1 MFINSKNTFILNILT
16 IIISLLSNIKYNNP
30 LIFLIIA
37 LGLLGASAFN
47 IFFMIIKVMHNS
59 IKIEKVFFSLFSLIL
74 SYTMIYMALKNYDM
88 NSFYYIMQ
96 NEEQK
101 LKNDSVVDYYKKFIT
116 EFFDMSYFTIVT
128 LSTVGYGD
136 IIPKS
141 RTARFFVMT
150 QILFGIL
157 VLSILFTKTF

>member
-1 MFINSKNTFILNILT
+1 MILNSKNTFILNILT
-16 IIISLLSNIKYNNP
+16 IIISLLLNIKYNNP

-74 SYTMIYMALKNYDM
+74 SYTMIYVALKNYDI
-88 NSFYYIMQ
+88 NSFYYIME

-101 LKNDSVVDYYKKFIT
+101 LKNVSIVDSYKNFIR

-141 RTARFFVMT
+141 RTVRFFVMT

>member
-16 IIISLLSNIKYNNP
+16 IIISLLLNIKYNNP

-47 IFFMIIKVMHNS
+47 IFFVIMKVMHNN
-59 IKIEKVFFSLFSLIL
+59 IRIEKVLFSIFSLIL
-74 SYTMIYMALKNYDM
+74 SYTMIYTALKNYDM
-88 NSFYYIMQ
+88 NSFYYIME
-96 NEEQK
+96 NEEPKQK
-101 LKNDSVVDYYKKFIT
+101 NVSIMDSYKNFIT

-141 RTARFFVMT
+141 RTVRFFVMT

>member
-1 MFINSKNTFILNILT
+1 MLFNSKNTFILNILT

-37 LGLLGASAFN
+37 LGLLGASIFN
-47 IFFMIIKVMHNS
+47 IFFMIIKAMHNS
-59 IKIEKVFFSLFSLIL
+59 IKIENVFFSLFSLIL
-74 SYTMIYMALKNYDM
+74 SYTMIYLALKNYDI
-88 NSFYYIMQ
+88 NSFYYIME
-96 NEEQK
+96 NKETN
-101 LKNDSVVDYYKKFIT
+101 LKNDSIVDYYTKFIS

-150 QILFGIL
+150 QILFGIFI
-157 VLSILFTKTF
+157 LSILFTKTF

>member
-74 SYTMIYMALKNYDM
+74 SYTMIYVALKNYDM
-88 NSFYYIMQ
+88 NSFYYIME
-96 NEEQK
+96 NEETK
-101 LKNDSVVDYYKKFIT
+101 LKNDSIVDSYKNFIS